1 MRLVSKVCG
10 VLSASM
16 IVASVAITCHLIFVR
31 FVLNHS
37 TIWQTEAVTYLMI
50 GATLI
55 GLPYVQLLRGHVNVE
70 LVPLMLP
77 PGARRVLIAVTTA
90 VTLFIALL
98 MLYYGFELFHFAW
111 DRNWRSDTV
120 WGVKLWIPY
129 IAMPVG
135 FALYALQLFA
145 DIVAP
150 QSPPAGEAVLGH
162 GLAERPDAGEK
173 AALHPATRPLSE

>member
-1 MRLVSKVCG
+1 
-10 VLSASM
+10 M
-16 IVASVAITCHLIFVR
+16 IVASIGITCHLIFVR

-55 GLPYVQLLRGHVNVE
+55 GLPYVQYLRGHVNVE

-77 PGARRVLIAVTTA
+77 PAARRVLIVITTA
-90 VTLFIALL
+90 VTLMIALL
-98 MLYYGFELFHFAW
+98 MLYYGFELFGFAW

-120 WGVKLWIPY
+120 WGVELWIPY
-129 IAMPVG
+129 IALPIG
-135 FALYALQLFA
+135 FALYSLQLLA

-150 QSPPAGEAVLGH
+150 VPPPLTEPTLAAAFDSAVS
-162 GLAERPDAGEK
+162 ERPDAGEK
-173 AALHPATRPLSE
+173 AALNTRPSE